1 VRQLRLC
8 IRKSLAIYLIMALLV
23 LGSLPTDLMA
33 ALIPSDLDAA
43 GLMVGADRLADIQK
57 IQSVL
62 ESKVVAQ
69 RLTDLG
75 LSMQEVQQS
84 MAKLTTEELHQIAT
98 NLDGL
103 QAGGD
108 VGIIIAVL
116 LVIALVLLII
126 FLAKRV

>member
-1 VRQLRLC
+1 MRQLRLC

-69 RLTDLG
+69 RLTDLVEDHCAHRSL
-75 LSMQEVQQS
+75 LSEEQLRSLVQ
-84 MAKLTTEELHQIAT
+84 L
-98 NLDGL
+98 
-103 QAGGD
+103 
-108 VGIIIAVL
+108 
-116 LVIALVLLII
+116 
-126 FLAKRV
+126 RV